1 MLKVELNKEQV
12 KELKLEENGN
22 EAINQLLETDIKI
35 KFVRKE
41 KKSGN
46 YLVIYIYD
54 KDFYRWLLALEYRI
68 IE

>member
-22 EAINQLLETDIKI
+22 EVINQLLETDIKI

-46 YLVIYIYD
+46 YLVVYIYD

-68 IE
+68 I

>member
-22 EAINQLLETDIKI
+22 EAINQLLETDIKT
-35 KFVRKE
+35 KFIRKE

-46 YLVIYIYD
+46 YLVVYIYD
-54 KDFYRWLLALEYRI
+54 KDFYRWLLALEYKI

>member
-22 EAINQLLETDIKI
+22 KSINQLLETDIKT
-35 KFVRKE
+35 KFLRKE

-46 YLVIYIYD
+46 YLVVYIYD

>member
-1 MLKVELNKEQV
+1 MLKTELNKEQV
-12 KELKLEENGN
+12 KELKLEEKGN
-22 EAINQLLETDIKI
+22 KAINQLLETDIKI

-46 YLVIYIYD
+46 YLVVYIYD

>member
-12 KELKLEENGN
+12 KELKLEEKGN
-22 EAINQLLETDIKI
+22 EVINQLLETDIKT

-46 YLVIYIYD
+46 YLVVYIYD

-68 IE
+68 ID

>member
-12 KELKLEENGN
+12 KELKLEEKGN
-22 EAINQLLETDIKI
+22 EAINQLLETDIKT

-46 YLVIYIYD
+46 YLVVYIYD
-54 KDFYRWLLALEYRI
+54 KDFYRWLLALEYKI

>member
-12 KELKLEENGN
+12 KELKLEESGN

-46 YLVIYIYD
+46 YLVVYIYD

>member
-22 EAINQLLETDIKI
+22 EVINQLLETDIKI

-46 YLVIYIYD
+46 YLVVYIYD

>member
-12 KELKLEENGN
+12 KELKLEESGN
-22 EAINQLLETDIKI
+22 EAINQLLETDIKT
-35 KFVRKE
+35 KFIRKE

-46 YLVIYIYD
+46 YLVVYIYD
-54 KDFYRWLLALEYRI
+54 KDFYRWLLALEYKI

>member
-46 YLVIYIYD
+46 YLVVYIYD
-54 KDFYRWLLALEYRI
+54 KDFYRWLLALEYKI

>member
-1 MLKVELNKEQV
+1 MLKVKLNKEQV

-46 YLVIYIYD
+46 YLVVYIYD

>member
-22 EAINQLLETDIKI
+22 EAIEQLLETDIKTKFI
-35 KFVRKE
+35 KKE

-46 YLVIYIYD
+46 YLVVYIYD
-54 KDFYRWLLALEYRI
+54 KDFYRWLLALEYKI

>member
-46 YLVIYIYD
+46 YLVVYIYD